1 MVTMLAEG
9 PGDTLDGSTGRRLTR
24 KITLTQLVAATY
36 LMVAGGPYGLEGIV
50 GHAGYNGAILILLV
64 TPLVWSVPTALMV
77 SELSSA
83 LPESGGYYAWVKRAL
98 GPFWGFQEAWLSLVA
113 SIFDMAIY
121 PTLFALYLA
130 RLCPALGE
138 GFGPAVVGVLV
149 LAVCTA
155 VNIRGARAV
164 GSSSILLSLALL
176 LPFVI
181 VILGA
186 SILPAVPAHD
196 ANAARLDLL
205 GGILIAMWNYMGW
218 DNSSTLAGEVERPAR
233 TYPLAMMSALGL
245 VALTY
250 MLPILAVRHIGIAR
264 SEWTA
269 GSWASVA
276 RVVAGPWLEIGM
288 IVGGMLSALGM
299 LNALIMSYTRIPPA
313 LAEDGY
319 LPPILARRDPTTG
332 APTVSIVVCAV
343 GWGLALNLGFE
354 RLLTLD
360 LLLYGLSLI
369 LEFVALLAL
378 RLREPDLPRPYR
390 VPGGIAGAA
399 LVGVAPT
406 LLIILALIRC
416 DNERV
421 GPLSAL
427 VFGLLLVAAGCLVF
441 AVSNYRSCTS
451 HPLWTRGP
459 GVWAAIAAASK
470 LSISRQR
477 DSTREESAAKPASR
491 KKT

>member
-1 MVTMLAEG
+1 
-9 PGDTLDGSTGRRLTR
+9 
-24 KITLTQLVAATY
+24 
-36 LMVAGGPYGLEGIV
+36 
-50 GHAGYNGAILILLV
+50 
-64 TPLVWSVPTALMV
+64 
-77 SELSSA
+77 
-83 LPESGGYYAWVKRAL
+83 
-98 GPFWGFQEAWLSLVA
+98 
-113 SIFDMAIY
+113 
-121 PTLFALYLA
+121 
-130 RLCPALGE
+130 
-138 GFGPAVVGVLV
+138 
-149 LAVCTA
+149 
-155 VNIRGARAV
+155 
-164 GSSSILLSLALL
+164 
-176 LPFVI
+176 
-181 VILGA
+181 
-186 SILPAVPAHD
+186 
-196 ANAARLDLL
+196 
-205 GGILIAMWNYMGW
+205 MGW

-245 VALTY
+245 AALTY
-250 MLPILAVRHIGIAR
+250 ILPILAVRHIGIPR

-269 GSWASVA
+269 GSWAGVA

-319 LPPILARRDPTTG
+319 LPPILARRDSTTG

-369 LEFVALLAL
+369 LEFVALLVL
-378 RLREPDLPRPYR
+378 RLKEPDLPRPYR

-427 VFGLLLVAAGCLVF
+427 VFCLLLVAAGCLVF
-441 AVSNYRSCTS
+441 AFSNYRSCTS
-451 HPLWTRGP
+451 HPLWMRGP
-459 GVWAAIAAASK
+459 GGWAAIAAASK
-470 LSISRQR
+470 LSISHQR
-477 DSTREESAAKPASR
+477 DSTKAESAARPASR

>member
-1 MVTMLAEG
+1 MVTMLAKG
-9 PGDTLDGSTGRRLTR
+9 PDNTPHDSKGCRLTQ

-138 GFGPAVVGVLV
+138 GFGPTVVGVFV
-149 LAVCTA
+149 LTVCTA
-155 VNIRGARAV
+155 VNVRGARAV
-164 GSSSILLSLALL
+164 GTSSFVLSLALL

-186 SILPAVPAHD
+186 AILPAVPAHD
-196 ANAARLDLL
+196 ANAGGLDLL

-218 DNSSTLAGEVERPAR
+218 DNSSTVAGEVERPER
-233 TYPLAMMSALGL
+233 TYPLAMMAALGL

-250 MLPILAVRHIGIAR
+250 IVPILAVRHIGIPT
-264 SEWTA
+264 SEWEA
-269 GSWASVA
+269 GSWAAVA

-343 GWGLALNLGFE
+343 AWGLALNLGFE
-354 RLLTLD
+354 RLLELD

-369 LEFVALLAL
+369 LEFVALFVLQ
-378 RLREPDLPRPYR
+378 LREPDLPRPYR
-390 VPGGIAGAA
+390 VPGGITGAA
-399 LVGVAPT
+399 LLGVAPT
-406 LLIILALIRC
+406 LLIIFALIRC

-427 VFGLLLVAAGCLVF
+427 VFGLLLVLAGCLVF
-441 AVSNYRSCTS
+441 AISRYRGFAG
-451 HPLWTRGP
+451 HPL
-459 GVWAAIAAASK
+459 
-470 LSISRQR
+470 
-477 DSTREESAAKPASR
+477 
-491 KKT
+491 